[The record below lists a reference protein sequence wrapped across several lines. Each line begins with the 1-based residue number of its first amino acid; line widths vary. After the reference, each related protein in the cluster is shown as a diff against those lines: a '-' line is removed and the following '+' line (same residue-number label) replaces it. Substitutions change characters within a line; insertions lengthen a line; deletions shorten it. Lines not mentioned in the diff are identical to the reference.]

1 MNWQNDIVIIHGTRI
16 ISFKNESIGEYNINE
31 FSQKKV
37 EHIFSIFF
45 WNSIRLE
52 RQLYQI
58 LNQL

>member
-1 MNWQNDIVIIHGTRI
+1 MNWQNDIVIIHGIKMT
-16 ISFKNESIGEYNINE
+16 SFKNESIGEYNINE